1 MRQIKSA
8 VTKEIPMNNLP
19 LKAKLLGSAGFL
31 LLLLIF
37 SSGFAIYSMNNIG
50 HELETIAEQDI
61 PMTEKLAAITT
72 HQLEQAV
79 QFERALHNGSLL
91 QSEEGASVRF
101 REAVQRFDDGNEEIE
116 NEMHQ
121 ADVMIEAAIADSS
134 GEALQEFK
142 SLNLGLKKVEE
153 EHKEFVE
160 HAHQVFTLL
169 DEGNLHAAEKLALK
183 VEHEEDQMDRELEA
197 LLSEIGRFTEVSA
210 KHAEEY
216 EHNAIFMLIAIAV
229 VSVVF
234 GIITSWVTANAIVG
248 GVRSAITTASGDLTQ
263 SIEVKSNDEI
273 GELLSAMNGM
283 RQKLLNLFSDISE
296 MTVQLSTAAEEL
308 SMVTSQTSSTIDKQ
322 RDETEQVATAMNE
335 LTATSRDVATNISHT
350 ANSAT
355 HAAQETDKG
364 TEVVRQ
370 VIEQINQLATQLKE
384 SALAINEVESQSGAI
399 TSMLDVI
406 KGIAE
411 QTNLLALNA
420 AIEAARAGEQGR
432 GFAVVADEVRTLA
445 TRTQQSTEEINEI
458 IDKLQSGSHRAV
470 SVMEQSQHQS
480 QSAVEFA
487 SRSGDALTSIAEAM
501 DNINQMS
508 AQIASASEEQSA
520 VSEEVNRN
528 IDKIHNMSIELA
540 TGATETAKAGQELA
554 EISAR
559 LQSQVKQFQT

>member
-1 MRQIKSA
+1 
-8 VTKEIPMNNLP
+8 MNNLP

>member
-1 MRQIKSA
+1 
-8 VTKEIPMNNLP
+8 MNNLS

-50 HELETIAEQDI
+50 QELEAIAEQDI
-61 PMTEKLAAITT
+61 PLTEKLAAITT

-79 QFERALHNGSLL
+79 QFERALHYGNQL
-91 QSEEGASVRF
+91 QSAEGAAAHF
-101 REAVQRFDDGNEEIE
+101 RKAVQRFDDGSEEIE
-116 NEMHQ
+116 AEMHQ
-121 ADVMIEAAIADSS
+121 ADAMIEAATVGAS
-134 GEALQEFK
+134 GETLQEFK

-153 EHKEFVE
+153 EHKDFIE
-160 HAHQVFTLL
+160 HAHQVFILL
-169 DEGNLHAAEKLALK
+169 TEGNLHAAEELAQK
-183 VEHEEDQMDRELEA
+183 VEHEEDQLDRELAA
-197 LLSEIGRFTEVSA
+197 LLTEIGRFTEASA
-210 KHAEEY
+210 RHAEDY
-216 EHNAIFMLIAIAV
+216 EHNAIFMLITIAV
-229 VSVVF
+229 VSITF
-234 GIITSWVTANAIVG
+234 GIITSWITANTIIK

-273 GELLSAMNGM
+273 GELLTAMNGM
-283 RQKLLNLFSDISE
+283 RQKLLNLLSDISE

-308 SMVTSQTSSTIDKQ
+308 SMVTAQTSSTIDKQ

-335 LTATSRDVATNISHT
+335 LTATSRDVATNIAHT
-350 ANSAT
+350 ATSAT
-355 HAAQETDKG
+355 HAAQETNNG
-364 TEVVRQ
+364 TEVVQQ
-370 VIEQINQLATQLKE
+370 VIGQINVLATQLEE
-384 SALAINEVESQSGAI
+384 SAQAINEVESQSGAI
-399 TSMLDVI
+399 SSMLDVI

-458 IDKLQSGSHRAV
+458 IGKLQSGSHRAV
-470 SVMEQSQHQS
+470 SVMEKSQHQS
-480 QSAVEFA
+480 QSAVDLA
-487 SRSGDALTSIAEAM
+487 SRSGDALRTIAEAM

-508 AQIASASEEQSA
+508 DQIASASEEQTA

-559 LQSQVKQFQT
+559 LQTQVKQFQT